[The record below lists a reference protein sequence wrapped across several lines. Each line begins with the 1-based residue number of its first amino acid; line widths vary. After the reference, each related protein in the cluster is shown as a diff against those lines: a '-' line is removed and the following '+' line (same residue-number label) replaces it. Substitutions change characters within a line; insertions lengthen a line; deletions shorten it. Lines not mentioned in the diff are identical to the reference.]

1 MNNSIVINYDGSIH
15 KCNGRTLSRLTKYG
29 VLKNDGSLDI
39 DENLLAKRLS
49 VATFE
54 NKECLSCKMLPVCMG
69 PCSQKMLEH
78 NGEWSRNICSLRSL
92 DTSLNDYLVTDFWVK
107 SMVEKYNG

>member
-1 MNNSIVINYDGSIH
+1 MINYDGSIH
-15 KCNGRTLSRLTKYG
+15 KCNGRTLSPLTKYG
-29 VLKNDGSLDI
+29 VLNNDGSLDI
-39 DENLLAKRLS
+39 DENLLAKRLA

-78 NGEWSRNICSLRSL
+78 NGHWAKNICS
-92 DTSLNDYLVTDFWVK
+92 
-107 SMVEKYNG
+107 